1 MTLPCTISDVPTPI
15 DMSSLLAINRL
26 EFLVCT
32 QALSTRFQAESSATG
47 QDRLML
53 TVAVSGYKT
62 QIETSYQVN
71 LIHK

>member
-1 MTLPCTISDVPTPI
+1 MLQGLTFCP
-15 DMSSLLAINRL
+15 
-26 EFLVCT
+26 
-32 QALSTRFQAESSATG
+32 QALWMRFEEESTATG
-47 QDRLML
+47 QDRLLL